1 MDSST
6 DDEIRKMLDEIDTD
20 IKRNKKT
27 KKTKKKETK
36 KKETK
41 TQLELLQEDLLNSD
55 GELKDFKE
63 SDNEEVKKK

>member
-36 KKETK
+36 K
-41 TQLELLQEDLLNSD
+41 
-55 GELKDFKE
+55 
-63 SDNEEVKKK
+63 

>member
-27 KKTKKKETK
+27 KKKETK

-41 TQLELLQEDLLNSD
+41 TQLELLQEDLLDSD

-63 SDNEEVKKK
+63 SDNEEVKKKNKR